1 MTVAPSPGTRTTGRT
16 AADGRLRRHAPALA
30 LLVAATAVTFWPS
43 LQNGFVL
50 WDDVQNLVENTRYRG
65 LGFTQIR
72 WAFTTFE
79 NGHYMPLVWLS
90 WSIDYLIWGTRPVG
104 FHLTNLILHCLN
116 ACLVYA
122 LAVDLLGRAFSA
134 GHRPAGG
141 ILGVRL
147 AALLATLVFA
157 LHPLRVESVAWVT
170 ERKDLLSSFF
180 YLLTVVLYLRHDG
193 RRWKWP
199 ALTFL
204 LAILSKVMAVSLPI
218 VLLVLDVYPL
228 RRLGGSRGWLGRE
241 ALRVYA
247 QKLPFVLM
255 AAAAAIV
262 APIAQRH
269 VVSMTP
275 WDVHGLLPRLAVCA
289 YGLGLYAWKTLIPT
303 GLSPLYEL
311 RLPIDPFARSF
322 MQAGAVVAGVAA
334 ISLLLRRRVP
344 SLWAAGLC
352 YVVIL
357 APVLGLVQNGPQ
369 IVADRYSYLA
379 TLPWVF
385 LLWAALLR
393 VGARGPLIQLPI
405 VIAAAAAIFILGL
418 LSVRQSRHWQDTQSL
433 WAQTL
438 RVDPDC
444 AFCHNAMG
452 RALAEEAP
460 VQAEHH
466 YREAL
471 RMNPTHADA
480 HNNLGI
486 LLMEQGRL
494 DQALPHL
501 TQAVALEPDNGVMH
515 FNLANALGI
524 LGRADEAFEHYELA
538 AAAPSWKPPAALFNN
553 WAYLLITEER
563 FAEAAE
569 KARTAIRLDPA
580 YAEAHYNL
588 GVALLRIG
596 RQEEATASFAASI
609 RCRPDKSDA
618 YLYAARELA
627 RAGLREQAREILRT
641 AVQRFPD
648 NPVLAVE
655 LSRLR
660 ADRLQ
665 PN

>member
-1 MTVAPSPGTRTTGRT
+1 MTAAASPGTETIGRAP
-16 AADGRLRRHAPALA
+16 AAGRIGRHAPALV
-30 LLVAATAVTFWPS
+30 LLVAATALAFWPS
-43 LQNGFVL
+43 LHNGFVL
-50 WDDVQNLVENTRYRG
+50 WDDVQNLIENKQYRG

-72 WAFTTFE
+72 WAFTNFE

-90 WSIDYLIWGTRPVG
+90 WSVDYLIWGTRPFG

-134 GHRPAGG
+134 GHGPAGG

-147 AALLATLVFA
+147 AALLAALVFA

-193 RRWKWP
+193 RRWRWP
-199 ALTFL
+199 AFTFL
-204 LAILSKVMAVSLPI
+204 LALLSKVMAVSLPA

-241 ALRVYA
+241 AGRVYV
-247 QKLPFVLM
+247 QKLPFVLT

-262 APIAQRH
+262 APIAQRY

-275 WDVHGLLPRLAVCA
+275 WEVHGLLPRLAVCA
-289 YGLGLYAWKTLIPT
+289 YGLGFYVWKTVVPT

-311 RLPIDPFARSF
+311 RLPIDPFARPF
-322 MQAGAVVAGVAA
+322 MLAGAAVAAVAA

-344 SLWAAGLC
+344 GLWAGGLC
-352 YVVIL
+352 YLVIL

-379 TLPWVF
+379 TLPWVL
-385 LLWAALLR
+385 LLWWGLLR
-393 VGARGPLIQLPI
+393 VGTRGLALQVPVVL
-405 VIAAAAAIFILGL
+405 AAAAAIFILGL
-418 LSVRQSRHWQDTQSL
+418 LSVRQTRHWQDTQSL

-452 RALAEEAP
+452 RALAEEEP

-466 YREAL
+466 YRESL
-471 RMNPTHADA
+471 RVNPTHADA

-486 LLMEQGRL
+486 LLMDQGRL

-501 TQAVALEPDNGVMH
+501 MQAVAKAPDNGVMH
-515 FNLANALGI
+515 FNLANALGM

-538 AAAPSWKPPAALFNN
+538 AAAPRWKPPAALFNN
-553 WAYLLITEER
+553 WAYLLTAEER

-569 KARTAIRLDPA
+569 KARRAIRLDSA

-609 RCRPDKSDA
+609 RCRPDEPDA

-648 NPVLAVE
+648 NPVLALE

-660 ADRLQ
+660 ADR
-665 PN
+665 P